1 MKSGHLNIGLD
12 TTVKYLYNYWIEK
25 YIMLDLE
32 IQSVVMSYLSS
43 GAMCA
48 CRSYT
53 ASFLTPPLAQR
64 CEDG

>member
-1 MKSGHLNIGLD
+1 MKSGDLNIGLD
-12 TTVKYLYNYWIEK
+12 TIVKYLYKWIEK
-25 YIMLDLE
+25 YIMLELE

-53 ASFLTPPLAQR
+53 ASSLTPPLAQR